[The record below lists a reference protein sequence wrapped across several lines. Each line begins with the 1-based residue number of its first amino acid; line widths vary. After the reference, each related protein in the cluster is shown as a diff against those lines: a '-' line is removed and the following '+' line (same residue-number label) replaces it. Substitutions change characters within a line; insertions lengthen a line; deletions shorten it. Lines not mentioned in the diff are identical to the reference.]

1 MMACTPH
8 GMHAVAALV
17 LVARSLC
24 CAAWPWLGWLGWSG
38 VDGMAWSCTWLGLAL
53 GVHLASTC
61 WPRARAGLAVR
72 AGRARWAGPVRAGRA
87 RAGRACAWCAAAGP
101 AHGLRAVHAA
111 GLFTSL
117 VGCLGRAMVRTVACL
132 WAAAGSSSLVNGRV
146 MPSTMSPSWLVK
158 ARWPVFSYT
167 RAPYK
172 APACTWG
179 RGWLSSTH
187 AHGVE
192 AG

>member
-1 MMACTPH
+1 MAC
-8 GMHAVAALV
+8 A
-17 LVARSLC
+17 
-24 CAAWPWLGWLGWSG
+24 
-38 VDGMAWSCTWLGLAL
+38 
-53 GVHLASTC
+53 
-61 WPRARAGLAVR
+61 
-72 AGRARWAGPVRAGRA
+72 RARWAGPVRAGRA

-179 RGWLSSTH
+179 RGWLSSPPQTGTVASPRMHMVSRLAKFPPTDGHRGKPTH
-187 AHGVE
+187 ADGVE